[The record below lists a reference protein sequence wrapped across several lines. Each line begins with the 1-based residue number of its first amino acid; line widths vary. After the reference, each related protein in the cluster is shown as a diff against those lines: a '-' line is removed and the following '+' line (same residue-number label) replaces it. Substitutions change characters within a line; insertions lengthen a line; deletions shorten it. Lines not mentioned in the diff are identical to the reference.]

1 MKLSLIVCVLV
12 FLEKIQMSRFSKAEK
27 YFFFMQSG
35 VIQSNA
41 CISKEFSVENSTDP
55 FDILW
60 LALCCSFTMCWS
72 GYHRKRTKTL
82 STYVWIP
89 CIDSSKWD
97 IWRNNQI
104 SEGTIYFYSSIWMN
118 RMQFF
123 CDFNSLIYWSFI
135 VL

>member
-1 MKLSLIVCVLV
+1 MKLSLIICVLV
-12 FLEKIQMSRFSKAEK
+12 FLEKIQMSRFSKAEN

-55 FDILW
+55 LIYCG
-60 LALCCSFTMCWS
+60 ALCCSFTMCWS
-72 GYHRKRTKTL
+72 GYHSKRTKTL

-104 SEGTIYFYSSIWMN
+104 SEGTIYSYSLIWMN
-118 RMQFF
+118 WMQFF
-123 CDFNSLIYWSFI
+123 CGFNSLIYWSFI
-135 VL
+135 LL